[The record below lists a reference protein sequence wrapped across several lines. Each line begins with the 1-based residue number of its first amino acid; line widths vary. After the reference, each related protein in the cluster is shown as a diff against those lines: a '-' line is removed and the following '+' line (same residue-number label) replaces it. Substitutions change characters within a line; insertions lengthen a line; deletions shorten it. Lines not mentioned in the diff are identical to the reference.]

1 MLNNDLP
8 KSSPSPVHRATVA
21 SLINSDD
28 TPPAQ
33 RQPATPPPVVPL
45 PPTPLEESPRDDT
58 SALSRKRPR
67 IDDSPQPMS
76 AVSPGRAGSVST
88 ASSSVQRTR
97 TVAGQS
103 PVQRNNSVIM
113 LHEPP
118 VGLEPSIV
126 NIQPSEE
133 LSRFISDFIF
143 LHLIEGGTEHLE
155 VHSLSVCFR

>member
-67 IDDSPQPMS
+67 IDDSPQPVS
-76 AVSPGRAGSVST
+76 ARRSVS
-88 ASSSVQRTR
+88 AAPSSGQRTG
-97 TVAGQS
+97 TVAEQS
-103 PVQRNNSVIM
+103 PVQRSNSVIM
-113 LHEPP
+113 LDEPLI
-118 VGLEPSIV
+118 GLEPSII

-143 LHLIEGGTEHLE
+143 LHLIESGTEHLE
-155 VHSLSVCFR
+155 VHALSGWFC

>member
-67 IDDSPQPMS
+67 IDDSPQPVS
-76 AVSPGRAGSVST
+76 ARRSVS
-88 ASSSVQRTR
+88 AAPSSGQRTG
-97 TVAGQS
+97 TVAEQS
-103 PVQRNNSVIM
+103 PVQRSNSVIM
-113 LHEPP
+113 LNEPLI
-118 VGLEPSIV
+118 GLEPSII

-143 LHLIEGGTEHLE
+143 LHLIESGTEHLE
-155 VHSLSVCFR
+155 VHALSGWFC

>member
-1 MLNNDLP
+1 MLNNDVSRP
-8 KSSPSPVHRATVA
+8 SSSPVNRATVA
-21 SLINSDD
+21 SLINNDD
-28 TPPAQ
+28 SSLAQ
-33 RQPATPPPVVPL
+33 RQPTAPPPVAPT
-45 PPTPLEESPRDDT
+45 PPTPLDESPRDD
-58 SALSRKRPR
+58 SAALSRKRPR